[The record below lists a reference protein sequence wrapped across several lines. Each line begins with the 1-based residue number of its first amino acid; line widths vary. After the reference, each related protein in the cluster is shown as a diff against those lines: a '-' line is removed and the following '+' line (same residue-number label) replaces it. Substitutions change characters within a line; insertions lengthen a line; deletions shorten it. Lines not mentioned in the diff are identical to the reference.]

1 MLRHVLVRGDVEVL
15 EHWLQVD
22 SLDADGFSE
31 LAEDARNQLLLLL
44 GEL

>member
-22 SLDADGFSE
+22 SLDADGFFI
-31 LAEDARNQLLLLL
+31 LGEDACNHHLLFR